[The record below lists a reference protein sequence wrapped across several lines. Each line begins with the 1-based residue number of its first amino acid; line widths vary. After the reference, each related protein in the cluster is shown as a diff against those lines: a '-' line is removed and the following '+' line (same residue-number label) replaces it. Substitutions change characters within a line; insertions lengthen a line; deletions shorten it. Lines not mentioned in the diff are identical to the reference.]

1 VTNSLVS
8 GYLERISS
16 KVFDDY
22 HGQITSLI
30 GNQRGVYALY
40 KKNHLYYVGL
50 ATNLRTRVK
59 HHLKDRHAQKWDGF
73 SLYLVHNAEHL
84 HELESLLI
92 RISEPKGNMKLGG
105 FKKSQ
110 NLFRALKKSMEERN
124 RLQVRE
130 ILAGRK
136 KHTRGSA
143 RSKKRNVKRSGMRGA
158 PPLKE
163 LLLMDRQLKCTYK
176 GREYTAQVDSD
187 GMIHIDN
194 KVYNS
199 PSAAAVHITGRPMNG
214 WTFWK
219 YLNQQDQWVKIDQ
232 RRSKK

>member
-1 VTNSLVS
+1 VTNSLIS

-22 HGQITSLI
+22 HEEITSLI

-50 ATNLRTRVK
+50 AKNLRTRVK
-59 HHLKDRHAQKWDGF
+59 QHLRDRHAEKWDGF
-73 SLYLVHNAEHL
+73 SLYLIRNVEYL

-105 FKKSQ
+105 FKRSQ
-110 NLFRALKKSMEERN
+110 NLIRRLKKSMEERN
-124 RLQVRE
+124 RRQVRE
-130 ILAGRK
+130 ILSGRK
-136 KHTRGSA
+136 QHVRGSS
-143 RSKKRNVKRSGMRGA
+143 RSKKRNVVRPGMRGA
-158 PPLKE
+158 PPLKG
-163 LLLMDRQLKCTYK
+163 LLPASTQLRCTYK
-176 GREYTAQVDSD
+176 GREYTSQVDSE

-194 KVYNS
+194 RVYNS
-199 PSAAAVHITGRPMNG
+199 PSQAAVYVTARPMNG

-219 YLNQQDQWVKIDQ
+219 YLDQQGVWVKIDQ
-232 RRSKK
+232 LRSKK